1 MKNKLIFICI
11 FIVCNFAN
19 AQIIDNSFITKKE
32 YGAMLYKNPRGIG
45 CHKCH
50 GSKGQGMLIA
60 TYKDKDKKTN
70 KIIEKSIIAPA
81 INKVGFETFKELL
94 TKKRNRSLSMPTYF
108 LTIDELTSIHFYI
121 TNIEK

>member
-1 MKNKLIFICI
+1 MINRLIFLFV
-11 FIVCNFAN
+11 FIITNSVA

-50 GSKGQGMLIA
+50 GKIGQGMLIA
-60 TYKDKDKKTN
+60 RYKHKDKKSN

-81 INKVGFETFKELL
+81 INQVDFETFKNILM
-94 TKKRNRSLSMPTYF
+94 KKKNKSLSMPTYF
-108 LTIDELTSIHFYI
+108 LTLDELTSIHYYI
-121 TNIEK
+121 TNLDK